1 MDRAAAGLGGG
12 AVDGALPTRYAPT
25 VPASPARPVVPAAA
39 PEPTLAER
47 LLDGITEGVVACDEH
62 GVVRSANDAAVRMLP
77 GLRVGELATV
87 AMTAVLGA
95 SAGAPTRPGEEQHV
109 ELVLD
114 DRAVAVRR
122 RALSR
127 GWIAWHLRDVTEE
140 RARLD
145 GLLAE
150 RARSRFLAAGSRR
163 LGLSLH
169 PGRTAR
175 AVAELA
181 ADELAEAA
189 VVVLPVHG
197 GTVDWYRCEHDGPSS
212 AGQGAARTLAGPV
225 ARALAGLDTGPQ
237 VLLVGELDVEP
248 WRHTGAG
255 AALMALPG
263 NGKPAGVLVLLRF
276 DAGDPAPPACGEPDV
291 ALVEEFSQRAGI
303 ALAAA
308 SLYAGQART
317 AAVLKRSLL
326 QPDLPMVDGVTVGAA
341 YRPAEQ
347 GMLIGGDFYD
357 VHPDPSGRG
366 ATFMLGDVCGKGVD
380 AAVSTGQLRHSVQA
394 LRRLETDPVR
404 LLDLLNDTML
414 ESTADDDDPGFA
426 TVVIGSAV
434 PLESGGLRLRL
445 AGGGHPPPVIVRQD
459 GVETVEIGGT
469 LVGAIPGARFRART
483 VDLAPGES
491 CVLYTDGVT
500 EARGGVDGREEYGE
514 SRLADLLVGCHVMPA
529 AAIAERVT
537 LHASRWNA
545 AGSRDDIAVLV
556 VQAPLHAAPPAAS
569 RRHLHSMRA
578 ATPPPRERSGSRG
591 AAPPR
596 EPPQV
601 VRAPP
606 RTGTARRAS
615 RVDFP
620 FALGCLRQGREQ
632 LRRGHTNGGER

>member
-1 MDRAAAGLGGG
+1 MISRSKDADMDRAATGLGGG
-12 AVDGALPTRYAPT
+12 AVDGALPVQGSAV
-25 VPASPARPVVPAAA
+25 VPAPPARPAA
-39 PEPTLAER
+39 PPGPSLAER
-47 LLDGITEGVVACDEH
+47 LLDGIAEGVVACDAH
-62 GVVRSANDAAVRMLP
+62 GIVRSANTTAVRMLP
-77 GLRVGELATV
+77 DLRVGELSV
-87 AMTAVLGA
+87 AAMQVLRTAVA
-95 SAGAPTRPGEEQHV
+95 DAPDADADA
-109 ELVLD
+109 ELALD
-114 DRAVAVRR
+114 GRAIAVRR
-122 RALSR
+122 RSQPG
-127 GWIAWHLRDVTEE
+127 GWTAWHLRDVTEE

-145 GLLAE
+145 SLLAE
-150 RARSRFLAAGSRR
+150 RARSRFLAAASSR

-181 ADELAEAA
+181 ADELADAA

-212 AGQGAARTLAGPV
+212 VGRASARDLPGPV

-237 VLLVGELDVEP
+237 LLLADELDAEP
-248 WRHTGAG
+248 WRRTGAGVSG

-263 NGKPAGVLVLLRF
+263 NGKPAGVLVLLRSG
-276 DAGDPAPPACGEPDV
+276 AGDGATAASGGPDV
-291 ALVEEFSQRAGI
+291 ELVEEFAQRAGI

-326 QPDLPMVDGVTVGAA
+326 QPDLPLVEGVALGAA

-357 VHPDPSGRG
+357 VHPDPAGRG
-366 ATFMLGDVCGKGVD
+366 ATFMLGDVCGKGVG
-380 AAVSTGQLRHSVQA
+380 AAVSTGRLRHSVQA

-414 ESTADDDDPGFA
+414 ESTAADDDPGFA
-426 TVVIGSAV
+426 TVVIGTAV

-445 AGGGHPPPVIVRQD
+445 AGGGHPPPVLVRTD

-469 LVGAIPGARFRART
+469 LVGAIPSARFRSRT

-500 EARGGVDGREEYGE
+500 EARGGIDGREEYGE
-514 SRLADLLVGCHVMPA
+514 TRLTDLLVGCHVMPA

-537 LHASRWNA
+537 LHASRWNS
-545 AGSRDDIAVLV
+545 AGARDDVAVLV
-556 VQAPLHAAPPAAS
+556 VQAPLHAAPQGAS
-569 RRHLHSMRA
+569 RRHLHSVRA
-578 ATPPPRERSGSRG
+578 AESPAGGE
-591 AAPPR
+591 
-596 EPPQV
+596 E
-601 VRAPP
+601 
-606 RTGTARRAS
+606 GTA
-615 RVDFP
+615 
-620 FALGCLRQGREQ
+620 
-632 LRRGHTNGGER
+632 

>member
-1 MDRAAAGLGGG
+1 MDRAATGLGGG
-12 AVDGALPTRYAPT
+12 AVDGALPARYAAT
-25 VPASPARPVVPAAA
+25 VPAPPARSATPAAA
-39 PEPTLAER
+39 PEPSLAER
-47 LLDGITEGVVACDEH
+47 LLDGIAEGVVACDER
-62 GVVRSANDAAVRMLP
+62 GVVRSANEVAVRMLP

-95 SAGAPTRPGEEQHV
+95 SDDAGPAQDV
-109 ELVLD
+109 ELVLG

-122 RALSR
+122 RTLSG
-127 GWIAWHLRDVTEE
+127 GWSAWHLRDVTEE

-145 GLLAE
+145 SLLAE
-150 RARSRFLAAGSRR
+150 RARSRFLAAASSR

-181 ADELAEAA
+181 AAELAEAA

-212 AGQGAARTLAGPV
+212 AGQSSARTLPEPV

-237 VLLVGELDVEP
+237 VLLAGELDVEP
-248 WRHTGAG
+248 WRHSAAGASG

-263 NGKPAGVLVLLRF
+263 NGKPAGALVLLRS
-276 DAGDPAPPACGEPDV
+276 DGGDPAAPASGATDV
-291 ALVEEFSQRAGI
+291 ALVEEFAQRAGI

-326 QPDLPMVDGVTVGAA
+326 QPDLPVVDGVSLGAA

-404 LLDLLNDTML
+404 LLSLLNDTML

-445 AGGGHPPPVIVRQD
+445 AGGGHPPPVLVRRD
-459 GVETVEIGGT
+459 SVEPVEIGGT
-469 LVGAIPGARFRART
+469 LVGAIPSARFRART

-514 SRLADLLVGCHVMPA
+514 ARLVDLLAGCHVMPA

-545 AGSRDDIAVLV
+545 NGSRDDIAVLV
-556 VQAPLHAAPPAAS
+556 VQAPLHAPPPGAS
-569 RRHLHSMRA
+569 RRHLHSVRA
-578 ATPPPRERSGSRG
+578 AGPVPERGTAEPPRGE
-591 AAPPR
+591 
-596 EPPQV
+596 E
-601 VRAPP
+601 
-606 RTGTARRAS
+606 GTA
-615 RVDFP
+615 
-620 FALGCLRQGREQ
+620 
-632 LRRGHTNGGER
+632 

>member
-1 MDRAAAGLGGG
+1 MISRSKDADMDRAATGLGGG
-12 AVDGALPTRYAPT
+12 AVDGALPTRYAAT
-25 VPASPARPVVPAAA
+25 VPAPATRPAAPAAA
-39 PEPTLAER
+39 PEPSLAER
-47 LLDGITEGVVACDEH
+47 LLDGIAEGVVACDER
-62 GVVRSANDAAVRMLP
+62 GVVRSANEVAVRMLP

-87 AMTAVLGA
+87 AMTPVVGA
-95 SAGAPTRPGEEQHV
+95 FTDAATRPGPGQDV
-109 ELVLD
+109 ELVLA

-122 RALSR
+122 RPLSG
-127 GWIAWHLRDVTEE
+127 GWTAWHLRDVTEE

-145 GLLAE
+145 SLLAE
-150 RARSRFLAAGSRR
+150 RARSRFLAAASRR

-212 AGQGAARTLAGPV
+212 AGQATARALPEPV

-237 VLLVGELDVEP
+237 LLLAGELDVEP
-248 WRHTGAG
+248 WRHTAAASG

-263 NGKPAGVLVLLRF
+263 NGKPAGALVLLRS
-276 DAGDPAPPACGEPDV
+276 DAGDPSAPASGATDV
-291 ALVEEFSQRAGI
+291 ALVEEFAQRAGI

-326 QPDLPMVDGVTVGAA
+326 QPDLPVVDGVTVGAA
-341 YRPAEQ
+341 YRAAEQ

-414 ESTADDDDPGFA
+414 EAGADDDDPGFA

-445 AGGGHPPPVIVRQD
+445 AGGGHPPPVLVRRD

-469 LVGAIPGARFRART
+469 LVGAIPSARFRART

-514 SRLADLLVGCHVMPA
+514 SRLVDLLAGCHVMPA

-537 LHASRWNA
+537 LHASRWNGN
-545 AGSRDDIAVLV
+545 GSRDDIAVLV
-556 VQAPLHAAPPAAS
+556 VQAPLHATPPGAS
-569 RRHLHSMRA
+569 RRHLHSVRA
-578 ATPPPRERSGSRG
+578 SEPPRGE
-591 AAPPR
+591 
-596 EPPQV
+596 E
-601 VRAPP
+601 
-606 RTGTARRAS
+606 GTA
-615 RVDFP
+615 
-620 FALGCLRQGREQ
+620 
-632 LRRGHTNGGER
+632 